1 MLRELKSYDS
11 FREGQGAVVEAF
23 KGEMQPV
30 LDQGKFEI

>member
-1 MLRELKSYDS
+1 MLREVKSYDS
-11 FREGQGAVVEAF
+11 FREGQGAVEAF